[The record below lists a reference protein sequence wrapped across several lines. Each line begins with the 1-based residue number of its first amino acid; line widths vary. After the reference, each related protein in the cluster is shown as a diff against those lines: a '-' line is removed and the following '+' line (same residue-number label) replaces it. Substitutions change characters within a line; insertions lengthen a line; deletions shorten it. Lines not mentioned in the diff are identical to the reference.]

1 LFLFTFFGNL
11 FKLDDDKLC
20 ETLNFYA
27 AHATSRCN
35 SMPNVHITSIEVN
48 GSAFSP
54 NEYAT
59 FNPSVTKNYS
69 KVAETELANPNKQY
83 YIIFT
88 LLNSGQL
95 NLTGTKPNQNF
106 KITLNSWICAHEKTE
121 STSLRGNE
129 LSQIHRRTLT
139 YKWA

>member
-1 LFLFTFFGNL
+1 MVSFYLFWKLL
-11 FKLDDDKLC
+11 KLDNDKLC

-35 SMPNVHITSIEVN
+35 AMPNAHITSIEVN
-48 GSAFSP
+48 SSAFSP

-59 FNPSVTKNYS
+59 FNPAVTKNYG
-69 KVAETELANPNKQY
+69 KVAEVELANPNEQY
-83 YIIFT
+83 YTIVT

-95 NLTGTKPNQNF
+95 NSTGTRPNQNF
-106 KITLNSWICAHEKTE
+106 KSTLNSWIYAHEKTKL
-121 STSLRGNE
+121 TNLRGNE